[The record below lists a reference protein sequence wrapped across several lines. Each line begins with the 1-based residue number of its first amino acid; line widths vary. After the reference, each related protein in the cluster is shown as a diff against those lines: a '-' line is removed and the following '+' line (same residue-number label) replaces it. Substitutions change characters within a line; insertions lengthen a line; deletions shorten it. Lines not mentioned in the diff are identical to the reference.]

1 MPPANDRR
9 RLLRER
15 HRSAILEAARS
26 LIADGS
32 NEFSVDE
39 LAARADVSRRT
50 VFNHFRSLDEVVVT
64 IGTSELQ
71 VVVDQFLDAAA
82 ATPVGDGSR
91 AAMFTELAETLRAA
105 DLSTAIARVSAIL
118 GGHEHD
124 DRRGVAMTQE
134 AFSRT
139 AASLQAEVQRR
150 NPRADPL
157 DVELLVT
164 GLFNGIVVIA
174 KRWLQDTQG
183 QRTDAADE
191 HWLALLG
198 RLLESMRSGYLPEP

>member
-1 MPPANDRR
+1 MTTTTDRR
-9 RLLRER
+9 RALRAR
-15 HRSAILEAARS
+15 HREAIVAAARA
-26 LIADGS
+26 LIAEGS

-39 LAARADVSRRT
+39 LAERADVSRRT
-50 VFNHFRSLDEVVVT
+50 VFNHFRSLDEIVVT
-64 IGTSELQ
+64 VGTAELQ
-71 VVVDQFLDAAA
+71 VVVDQFLAAAA

-105 DLSTAIARVSAIL
+105 ELGAAISRVSSIL

-124 DRRGVAMTQE
+124 DRRGVVMTQE
-134 AFSRT
+134 AFART

-150 NPRADPL
+150 NPGADPL

-174 KRWLQDTQG
+174 KRWLLETHG
-183 QRTDAADE
+183 ERSPAADQR
-191 HWLALLG
+191 WLELLS
-198 RLLESMRSGYLPEP
+198 RLLESIRSGYLPES